1 MRIINLLL
9 AISILTAPLFAKAA
23 TENNPFANLK
33 WQTGPSTQSIDG
45 KGVLVIPE
53 NYLYLDQD
61 ETKKYSELN
70 HNPSSGEESL
80 LTNGETW
87 EAYLNFDPIGYV
99 KDNEKID
106 PDELLNQ
113 YTEAVKKGNE
123 YRREKGWNSLD
134 VEGWFFK
141 PQYDK
146 EKKLLEWAFLLKDSG
161 TQKPVVNYYTKVLGR
176 TGAISV
182 TLVSTPENMGSAITD
197 FKEKLNGFEFN
208 QGEKYSEFKEGD
220 KVAEYGLAALI
231 LGGAAAV
238 ASKKGFFAV
247 LMAFLAGA
255 WKILLIPFA
264 LALGWIKS
272 LFSKKS

>member
-9 AISILTAPLFAKAA
+9 AILIFIAPFLAKAT
-23 TENNPFANLK
+23 TEDNAISNLK

-45 KGVLVIPE
+45 KGTLVIPKD
-53 NYLYLDQD
+53 YFYLDED

-70 HNPSSGEESL
+70 HNPSTGRDAL
-80 LTNGETW
+80 LTNGATW
-87 EAYLNFDPIGYV
+87 EAYLDFDPIGYV
-99 KDNEKID
+99 KDNETID
-106 PDELLNQ
+106 PDDLLKQ
-113 YTEAVKKGNE
+113 YTEAVKTGNE
-123 YRREKGWNSLD
+123 YRSQRGWSSLE

-146 EKKLLEWAFLLKDSG
+146 EKKLLEWAFLLKDSE
-161 TQKPVVNYYTKVLGR
+161 TKKPVVNYYTKVLGR

-182 TLVSTPENMGSAITD
+182 TLVSAPENMSSAIID
-197 FKEKLNGFEFN
+197 FKEKLSGFEFN
-208 QGEKYSEFKEGD
+208 QGERYSEFREGD

-238 ASKKGFFAV
+238 ASKKGFFAII
-247 LMAFLAGA
+247 MAFLAGF

-264 LALGWIKS
+264 LAIGWIKS
-272 LFSKKS
+272 LFNKKI

>member
-1 MRIINLLL
+1 MKIMKLLL
-9 AISILTAPLFAKAA
+9 AISISTATIHANAV
-23 TENNPFANLK
+23 TENNPIAELK
-33 WQTGPSTQSIDG
+33 WKTGPSSQSIDG
-45 KGVLVIPE
+45 KGTLAIPE
-53 NYLYLDQD
+53 NYFYLDED

-70 HNPSSGEESL
+70 HNPSSGKDAL

-99 KDNEKID
+99 KDNETIN
-106 PDELLNQ
+106 PDELLKQ
-113 YTEAVKKGNE
+113 YTEGTKRGNE
-123 YRREKGWNSLD
+123 YRKERGWNSLE

-146 EKKLLEWAFLLKDSG
+146 EKKLLEWAFLLKESG
-161 TQKPVVNYYTKVLGR
+161 TQKSIVNYYTKVLGR
-176 TGAISV
+176 TGAVSV
-182 TLVSTPENMGSAITD
+182 ILVSTPENMSSAISD

-220 KVAEYGLAALI
+220 KVAEYGLSALI

-238 ASKKGFFAV
+238 ASKKGFFAII
-247 LMAFLAGA
+247 MAFLAGA
-255 WKILLIPFA
+255 WKILIIPFA

-272 LFSKKS
+272 LFSKKA